1 MSAAS
6 RGHRHLNAAAAAAGG
21 VQGGVQG
28 GVAVEGYSH
37 VAAAGVPF
45 PLSTAACASPS
56 VGGKRP
62 FNYLQ
67 PQQPQAQY
75 MLSRGAKLAAATAS
89 SGGASRL

>member
-6 RGHRHLNAAAAAAGG
+6 RGHRHLNAAAAAA
-21 VQGGVQG
+21 GGVQG

-62 FNYLQ
+62 FNYLNLQ